1 MITKFRL
8 ALLSIFLVSNYA
20 VAQKYLL
27 NPGDKIRVEVLNDE
41 ELTRELVVRPDRYI
55 TLPLI
60 GAVETTDLDIEELSR
75 KIELKYFDY
84 MKDSPQVIVTL
95 LEVVGNKI
103 YIVGKVKNPGE
114 YLINGKIDIMQA
126 LAIAGGLNEFA
137 DEDEIKILRR
147 DNLLNQ
153 QTLDFNYNEVI
164 SGSEL
169 NLNIYLESND
179 IVIVP

>member
-1 MITKFRL
+1 
-8 ALLSIFLVSNYA
+8 
-20 VAQKYLL
+20 
-27 NPGDKIRVEVLNDE
+27 
-41 ELTRELVVRPDRYI
+41 
-55 TLPLI
+55 
-60 GAVETTDLDIEELSR
+60 
-75 KIELKYFDY
+75 
-84 MKDSPQVIVTL
+84 
-95 LEVVGNKI
+95 
-103 YIVGKVKNPGE
+103 
-114 YLINGKIDIMQA
+114 
-126 LAIAGGLNEFA
+126 LNEFA